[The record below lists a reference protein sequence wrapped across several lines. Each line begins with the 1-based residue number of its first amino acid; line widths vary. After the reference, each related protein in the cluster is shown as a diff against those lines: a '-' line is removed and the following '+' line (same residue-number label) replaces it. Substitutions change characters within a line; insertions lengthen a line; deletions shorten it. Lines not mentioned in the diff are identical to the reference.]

1 MNPVAPSRLPRWV
14 RRRLGRAIAA
24 AAVVALG
31 MIALLGALSHDAVWT
46 QARAELLVGTQ
57 PHVSGTYGWWDE
69 EVTFE
74 DGRTLSLWRS
84 TSLWGSTNSLLGPE
98 DESVVDVVVFP
109 GEDRAF
115 LVSDV
120 PTGNHM
126 IFFRSLDWMLLAS
139 SAWGLLLV
147 SLGLLY
153 GVVRLALGFTPLA
166 LPSLRRRS
174 TEVTGVVEDYLP
186 APTAGRGVLRLTL
199 GTDAYVAGVALHG
212 EQPRPGDAITMGG
225 RIQPEGWA
233 LGWTDRGVVVLRDVL
248 RADLPVRQA

>member
-1 MNPVAPSRLPRWV
+1 
-14 RRRLGRAIAA
+14 
-24 AAVVALG
+24 
-31 MIALLGALSHDAVWT
+31 
-46 QARAELLVGTQ
+46 
-57 PHVSGTYGWWDE
+57 
-69 EVTFE
+69 
-74 DGRTLSLWRS
+74 
-84 TSLWGSTNSLLGPE
+84 
-98 DESVVDVVVFP
+98 
-109 GEDRAF
+109 
-115 LVSDV
+115 
-120 PTGNHM
+120 
-126 IFFRSLDWMLLAS
+126 MLLAS

-199 GTDAYVAGVALHG
+199 DTDAYVAGVALHG